1 MLPYP
6 FIKMEKHMFIN
17 LWSVPVIGREG
28 RRREWRSE
36 DTQSGAEV
44 RERGDS
50 HIYIFFVVFTYAQ
63 EP

>member
-1 MLPYP
+1 
-6 FIKMEKHMFIN
+6 MFIN